1 MQGLNR
7 PGEPFV
13 WQRERPADSSEPA
26 TDPMPRTLTLPTAT
40 LSILALLAAALP
52 VRAEEA
58 PRPVPAA
65 PAPSLGADTL
75 KPGKPAV
82 KPYLADTALPDAI
95 RILPP
100 PPAHDAP
107 LDKADRAAFATT
119 RALKGSPRW
128 EIAANDV
135 AEGAAAVLENFAC
148 VLGTRIDQAR
158 VPAVINLL
166 ERARL
171 DLARA
176 TRGPKVHYRRLRPF
190 VGNEAPICVQRS
202 QALADSFSYPS
213 GHATQGWAYALIMA
227 ALVPEKATALLAR
240 GRAYGESRVV
250 CGVHWLSDVAAGR
263 TNGSVIFAALVGDA
277 GFRADLDRARAEL
290 AKVLAGERKAPDPAF
305 CAREADAVKS
315 PGLEF

>member
-1 MQGLNR
+1 MLR
-7 PGEPFV
+7 TPSRLAPPV
-13 WQRERPADSSEPA
+13 RPA
-26 TDPMPRTLTLPTAT
+26 L
-40 LSILALLAAALP
+40 LAVLLAAAVPAL
-52 VRAEEA
+52 AEDM
-58 PRPVPAA
+58 PRPA
-65 PAPSLGADTL
+65 PPGVAPSLGSDTL
-75 KPGKPAV
+75 KPGKPAA
-82 KPYLADTALPDAI
+82 KPYLADTALPDALK
-95 RILPP
+95 ILPA

-107 LDKADRAAFATT
+107 LDKADRAAFSST

-128 EIAANDV
+128 EIASNDV

-213 GHATQGWAYALIMA
+213 GHATQGWAYALILA
-227 ALVPEKATALLAR
+227 ALVPEKATPILVR
-240 GRAYGESRVV
+240 GRAYGESRIV
-250 CGVHWLSDVAAGR
+250 CGVHWLSDVVAGR
-263 TNGSVIFAALVGDA
+263 LTGTAVFAALMGDPT
-277 GFRADLDRARAEL
+277 FRADLEKARAEL
-290 AKVLAGERKAPDPAF
+290 RAALAGAGTAPDQAT
-305 CAREADAVKS
+305 CTREADALRE
-315 PGLEF
+315 PPLEF